1 MVKNC
6 RKFYLICLKK
16 IVERKIIKLIKKIEK
31 ENTKFVKID
40 VRIVANKIKKF
51 AKLINDM
58 QVKVINDEI
67 IHIITEYKYKKR
79 LKQEA

>member
-1 MVKNC
+1 MSILQ
-6 RKFYLICLKK
+6 FA
-16 IVERKIIKLIKKIEK
+16 
-31 ENTKFVKID
+31 KID